1 MENLIYVLFLCIV
14 TPMLLLIL
22 LTKKKSK
29 LITGYMVIGIASALF
44 ISELNNIVLSYLGN
58 DSYFVST
65 TLTPITEEIIKALPI
80 LFFAYMFSDNLE
92 ILLPLSFSTGIG
104 FALFENMVL
113 LLNLN
118 AEISIG
124 ITAVRGLATALMH
137 GVCTA
142 AVGLGM
148 SYVKKKKELFYCGT
162 FGLLIVAILYH
173 GFYNMLVQS
182 SVYVLGFILPVITYI
197 PLLLRQYNY
206 IKAKRNKEVEHNSQ

>member
-14 TPMLLLIL
+14 APMILLVL

-29 LITGYMVIGIASALF
+29 LITGYMVVGITCALF
-44 ISELNNIVLSYLGN
+44 VSELNSIILSYFDNNGF
-58 DSYFVST
+58 FVST
-65 TLTPITEEIIKALPI
+65 TITPITEEIIKALPV
-80 LFFAYMFSDNLE
+80 LFFAYMFYDNLE

-113 LLNLN
+113 LLKMNTDMPIEL
-118 AEISIG
+118 A
-124 ITAVRGLATALMH
+124 AVRGLATALMH

-162 FGLLIVAILYH
+162 LGLLIIAILYH
-173 GFYNMLVQS
+173 GLYNMLVQS
-182 SVYVLGFILPVITYI
+182 SLSVLGFILPVITYI

-206 IKAKRNKEVEHNSQ
+206 IKTKRNKEVEHNSQ